1 MQILHLLGLIWPLRG
16 LTKKGKDTKVDVV
29 HPGPWLVV
37 FMSKFFVVKVARKK
51 WTPNNTVIV
60 CGFPSSN
67 LSELSASWFLIL
79 IRAWAFN

>member
-51 WTPNNTVIV
+51 MNTQ
-60 CGFPSSN
+60 
-67 LSELSASWFLIL
+67 
-79 IRAWAFN
+79 